1 MSEDAT
7 EKLRIAIDSYL
18 DSQKG
23 KLPSAKIEELN
34 NIRDRILDDIDKSE
48 SIAKCILSKS
58 EDIDKCL
65 KNYDKLEEEI
75 EE

>member
-23 KLPSAKIEELN
+23 KIPSAKIEEFN
-34 NIRDRILDDIDKSE
+34 NIRDRILDDSDKSDA
-48 SIAKCILSKS
+48 IATCILSKNK
-58 EDIDKCL
+58 DIEKCL
-65 KNYDKLEEEI
+65 ENYDKLEEPE
-75 EE
+75 